1 LFRFWNITMS
11 QGLILS
17 CGTSPRT
24 LCVMMFFSSHFTS
37 ISHELDLLAYNW
49 TKNYLG
55 YSSTRVTKMHKVQW
69 WDFNWNLKTLEGPK
83 SLDLIQWSKNNLC
96 HRQHI
101 YFLSNKCSI
110 KTLCYNAIT
119 ISCQWF
125 YQHLILNTLLKCYK
139 NTNKWKGCFV
149 TKTLH
154 KDISPL
160 SIFIFTKLQAK
171 VVISNTCT
179 P

>member
-1 LFRFWNITMS
+1 LFCFWNITMS

-37 ISHELDLLAYNW
+37 ISHELDLVAYNW

-96 HRQHI
+96 HRQQHSLFIKQAFNQNIMLPCHHNIMSMILSTFNFEHI
-101 YFLSNKCSI
+101 
-110 KTLCYNAIT
+110 
-119 ISCQWF
+119 
-125 YQHLILNTLLKCYK
+125 
-139 NTNKWKGCFV
+139 V
-149 TKTLH
+149 
-154 KDISPL
+154 
-160 SIFIFTKLQAK
+160 K
-171 VVISNTCT
+171 VL
-179 P
+179 